1 MPPTS
6 PTTRIYLARTLRDFA
21 DGFVA
26 LLLPVYLAARGF
38 DVFQIGLTA
47 TLALLGSALTTLG
60 IGLVGARFG
69 QRALLIFSSALM
81 AATGVAFAASDVV
94 GLVLLIA
101 FFGTI
106 NPSAGTVS
114 ILVPLEHAVLART
127 VADRDRTRAF
137 AIYSLVGALAAAV
150 GALAAGSPVV
160 LERAGLSELGALQ
173 AMFWLYALLGVAAG
187 LIYAGLPRDAP
198 VADAAGVMPSVA
210 ALGPSRRIVL
220 KLAALF
226 SVDAFAGGFVVQSLL
241 ALWLFDTH
249 GLSLSSA
256 GTFFFVAGLLAAL
269 SQPASA
275 WLGARIGL
283 VNTMVWT
290 HIPANLALI
299 GAALAPNLR
308 VAIGLLLV
316 RSLLSQMDVPARS
329 SYVMAVVTPAERTA
343 AASFTSVPR
352 SLAAALSPALA
363 GALYAAGY
371 AALPLILAG
380 VLKIVYDVALLW
392 SFKHVRPPEEGA
404 GPVRPPVSAP

>member
-1 MPPTS
+1 MPHIAP
-6 PTTRIYLARTLRDFA
+6 PTRIYLARALRDFA

-38 DVFQIGLTA
+38 DALQIGLTA
-47 TLALLGSALTTLG
+47 TLALLGSALITLA
-60 IGLVGARFG
+60 IGAVGARFG
-69 QRALLIFSSALM
+69 QRSLLLFATALM
-81 AATGVAFAASDVV
+81 AATGIAFAASDVV
-94 GLVLLIA
+94 GLVLFIA

-137 AIYSLVGALAAAV
+137 ATYSLVGALAAAV
-150 GALAAGSPVV
+150 GALAAGSPAV
-160 LERAGLSELGALQ
+160 LQRLGLSEIGALQ
-173 AMFWLYALLGVAAG
+173 AMFVLYALLGVAAG

-198 VADAAGVMPSVA
+198 VADATGAMPTVA

-249 GLSLSSA
+249 GLSLASA
-256 GTFFFVAGLLAAL
+256 GTFFFVAGLLAAV

-275 WLGARIGL
+275 WLAARIGL

-308 VAIGLLLV
+308 VALGLLLV

-371 AALPLILAG
+371 SALPLILAG
-380 VLKIVYDVALLW
+380 VLKIVYDLALLS
-392 SFKHVRPPEEGA
+392 SFRHVRPPEEG
-404 GPVRPPVSAP
+404 

>member
-1 MPPTS
+1 MPPIS
-6 PTTRIYLARTLRDFA
+6 PPTRIYLARILRDFA

-38 DVFQIGLTA
+38 DALQIGLTA
-47 TLALLGSALTTLG
+47 TLALLGSALTTLA
-60 IGLVGARFG
+60 IGMVGARFG
-69 QRALLIFSSALM
+69 QRALLLFASALM
-81 AATGVAFAASDVV
+81 TATGVAFASSDVV

-127 VADRDRTRAF
+127 VADSGRTRAF

-150 GALAAGSPVV
+150 GALLVGSPA
-160 LERAGLSELGALQ
+160 LLQRAGLSELGALQ
-173 AMFWLYALLGVAAG
+173 AMFVLYALLGVAAG

-198 VADAAGVMPSVA
+198 VADAAGVMPTVA
-210 ALGPSRRIVL
+210 ALGPSRGIVL

-249 GLSLSSA
+249 GLSLSTA
-256 GTFFFVAGLLAAL
+256 GTFFFVAGLLAAV

-299 GAALAPNLR
+299 GAALAPNVQ
-308 VAIGLLLV
+308 VALGLLLV

-380 VLKIVYDVALLW
+380 VLKIAYDLALLW
-392 SFKHVRPPEEGA
+392 SFRHVRPPEEG
-404 GPVRPPVSAP
+404 